1 MAAFN
6 ALLFRAVLK
15 TPAICQQNMR
25 PLYTMLYFLAA
36 FGVVTT
42 GSVVTNQNDM
52 HNTTTDSSHARALHW
67 GLHWGGAK
75 DQGVHIA
82 PCAAVSPLPRTGER

>member
-42 GSVVTNQNDM
+42 GSVVT
-52 HNTTTDSSHARALHW
+52 
-67 GLHWGGAK
+67 K
-75 DQGVHIA
+75 
-82 PCAAVSPLPRTGER
+82 P